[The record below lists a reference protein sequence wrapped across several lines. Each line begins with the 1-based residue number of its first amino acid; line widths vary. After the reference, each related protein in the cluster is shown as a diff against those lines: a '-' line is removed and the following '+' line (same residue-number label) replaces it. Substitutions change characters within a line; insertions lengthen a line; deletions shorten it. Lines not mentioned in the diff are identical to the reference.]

1 VQDSIG
7 VSTQKVQGSIS
18 SSTQEV
24 QKAAH
29 FFPVPCWCW
38 RDVTVPVA
46 VGAQGQL
53 VHGNQWSAIAKLLP
67 GRTNTAIKNLWKTA
81 LQTSEAK
88 RVTSNQ

>member
-1 VQDSIG
+1 M
-7 VSTQKVQGSIS
+7 
-18 SSTQEV
+18 
-24 QKAAH
+24 
-29 FFPVPCWCW
+29 
-38 RDVTVPVA
+38 PVA
-46 VGAQGQL
+46 VDVQGQL